1 MFVQK
6 NSHNTRNE
14 AAKTLKARFQHLI
27 IVSDKGE
34 KVLKTIALLIGIVS
48 ALARG
53 VRPVSADHVF
63 VVTILPDL
71 DLLRLAAHRARI
83 EMDQHHVFCALS
95 LWHWALSFPELALCH
110 SDGEARRHSPKGSLR
125 RVFDP

>member
-14 AAKTLKARFQHLI
+14 TAKTLKARFQHLI

-48 ALARG
+48 ALA
-53 VRPVSADHVF
+53 VVF
-63 VVTILPDL
+63 DL
-71 DLLRLAAHRARI
+71 YPLT
-83 EMDQHHVFCALS
+83 MFLS
-95 LWHWALSFPELALCH
+95 LPFCLIWIYCGWLRTEPELKWINIMFFALYLYGIGRYLFL
-110 SDGEARRHSPKGSLR
+110 S
-125 RVFDP
+125 